1 MAKIVVAL
9 GGNALGNSA
18 KEQKEAI
25 QKVVPGLVDLVEKGH
40 QLIVSHGNGPQVGMI
55 NLAFT
60 EYYENMDSSDELP
73 FPECNAMSEG
83 YIGYHLQNEITNE
96 CNKRKLSTKAQ
107 SIITQVEVSPDDPAF
122 INPTKPIGKFYSK
135 EEGELISQKYGYVV
149 KEDAGR
155 GYRRM
160 VPSPKPLDIVEKEII
175 NSLFNEGKIVIAC
188 GGGGIPVIQHDGAYE
203 GIAAVIDKD
212 FASAKLAELLDAD
225 YLIILT
231 AVSNVYV
238 NYGKETQKALKNV
251 TVDELSEYI
260 DQDQFS
266 KGSMLPKV
274 EAVINFVGS
283 SKKRIGIITSINY
296 LNEALH
302 GQEGTMVVGS

>member
-1 MAKIVVAL
+1 
-9 GGNALGNSA
+9 
-18 KEQKEAI
+18 
-25 QKVVPGLVDLVEKGH
+25 
-40 QLIVSHGNGPQVGMI
+40 
-55 NLAFT
+55 
-60 EYYENMDSSDELP
+60 
-73 FPECNAMSEG
+73 
-83 YIGYHLQNEITNE
+83 
-96 CNKRKLSTKAQ
+96 
-107 SIITQVEVSPDDPAF
+107 
-122 INPTKPIGKFYSK
+122 
-135 EEGELISQKYGYVV
+135 
-149 KEDAGR
+149 
-155 GYRRM
+155 M

-283 SKKRIGIITSINY
+283 SKQRIGIITSINY

>member
-1 MAKIVVAL
+1 M
-9 GGNALGNSA
+9 
-18 KEQKEAI
+18 
-25 QKVVPGLVDLVEKGH
+25 
-40 QLIVSHGNGPQVGMI
+40 
-55 NLAFT
+55 
-60 EYYENMDSSDELP
+60 
-73 FPECNAMSEG
+73 
-83 YIGYHLQNEITNE
+83 
-96 CNKRKLSTKAQ
+96 
-107 SIITQVEVSPDDPAF
+107 
-122 INPTKPIGKFYSK
+122 
-135 EEGELISQKYGYVV
+135 
-149 KEDAGR
+149 
-155 GYRRM
+155 
-160 VPSPKPLDIVEKEII
+160 
-175 NSLFNEGKIVIAC
+175 
-188 GGGGIPVIQHDGAYE
+188 
-203 GIAAVIDKD
+203 IDKD

-238 NYGKETQKALKNV
+238 NYGKETQKSLKNV

-283 SKKRIGIITSINY
+283 SKQRIGIITSINY

>member
-9 GGNALGNSA
+9 GGNALGDSA
-18 KEQKEAI
+18 IEQKRAI

-60 EYYENMDSSDELP
+60 EYYENIESNDELP

-83 YIGYHLQNEITNE
+83 YIGFHLQNEITNE
-96 CNKRKLSTKAQ
+96 CNKRSITTKAQ
-107 SIITQVEVSPDDPAF
+107 TIITQVEVSSDDPAF
-122 INPTKPIGKFYSK
+122 LNPTKPIGKFYTK
-135 EEGELISQKYGYVV
+135 EEGKNISQKYGHII

-160 VPSPKPLDIVEKEII
+160 VPSPKPLDIVELDTI
-175 NSLFNEGKIVIAC
+175 NSLFSEGKIVIAC
-188 GGGGIPVIQHDGAYE
+188 GGGGIPVIKNEGRYE
-203 GIAAVIDKD
+203 GVAAVIDKD
-212 FASAKLAELLDAD
+212 FASAQLAELLNAD

-231 AVSNVYV
+231 AVPNVFI
-238 NYGKETQKALKNV
+238 NYGKENQEALQNV
-251 TVDELSEYI
+251 TVEKLSKYI
-260 DQDQFS
+260 AQNQFS

-274 EAVINFVGS
+274 EAILKFVDS
-283 SKKRIGIITSINY
+283 SKLRVGIITSIDY
-296 LNEALH
+296 LNEALR
-302 GQEGTMVVGS
+302 GEEGTIVVGS